1 MARSERLAIKVRA
14 LTKGKGLIEKNM
26 FGGVAFMLNGNMCFG
41 TVKDDLVVRVG
52 PKRYEGAL
60 ALPHARPMDFTGR
73 PIKGFVYVDSKGWSK
88 DATLKKWLDMGID
101 YVSSLPKK
109 TTMQKKAAR

>member
-1 MARSERLAIKVRA
+1 MVSNERLADKIRA
-14 LTKGKGLIEKNM
+14 LTERKSLKEKRM

-52 PKRYEGAL
+52 PDRYKDAL

-73 PIKGFVYVDSKGWSK
+73 PIKGFVFVDSKGWSK

-101 YVSSLPKK
+101 YASSLPRK
-109 TTMQKKAAR
+109 